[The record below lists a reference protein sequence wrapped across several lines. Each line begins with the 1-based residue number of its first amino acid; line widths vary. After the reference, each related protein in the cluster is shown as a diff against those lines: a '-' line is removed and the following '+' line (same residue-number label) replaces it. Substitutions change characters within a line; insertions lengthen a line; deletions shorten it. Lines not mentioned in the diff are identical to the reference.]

1 MSSIRWLAFT
11 VLLAL
16 SPSLP
21 AQEPAKLVTVRDGD
35 CPIIVAAPHGG
46 RLAVPNVAERKGD
59 GVKKLV
65 TVRDDN
71 TDALAE
77 RLEKALEKSLG
88 KRPFVVIARFDR
100 KYIDAN
106 RAPKDAYEADA
117 AKPTYDAYHA
127 ALRKASQAVQE
138 KWGRGL
144 LVDLHGQGADA
155 AAIFRG
161 TNDGKSVT
169 LLLDRFGRSALV
181 GPKSILGVLAKQGY
195 SVIPANDSKD
205 AEDKRFNGGHT
216 VQTYGSKSGNTID
229 AIQLE
234 LGADLRKTKTLDRT
248 ASDLAEAIS
257 IFAREHLPL
266 ERKK

>member
-1 MSSIRWLAFT
+1 MPSIRWLAFT
-11 VLLAL
+11 VVLAL
-16 SPSLP
+16 LPLLP

-35 CPIIVAAPHGG
+35 CPIILAAPHGG
-46 RLAVPNVAERKGD
+46 RLAVPSVTERKGD

-77 RLEKALEKSLG
+77 RLEKNLEKSLG

-117 AKPTYDAYHA
+117 AKPYYDAYHD
-127 ALRKASQAVQE
+127 ALRKASQSVKEQ
-138 KWGRGL
+138 WGRGL
-144 LVDLHGQGADA
+144 LIDLHGQGVDA

-169 LLLDRFGRSALV
+169 LLLDRFGRSALT
-181 GPKSILGVLAKQGY
+181 GPKSVFGVLAKQGHP
-195 SVIPANDSKD
+195 VIPANDSKD

-216 VQTYGSKSGNTID
+216 VQTYGSRSGNTID

-234 LGADLRKTKTLDRT
+234 LGADLRRTKALDRT

-257 IFAREHLPL
+257 IFAKDHLPL
-266 ERKK
+266 KKP